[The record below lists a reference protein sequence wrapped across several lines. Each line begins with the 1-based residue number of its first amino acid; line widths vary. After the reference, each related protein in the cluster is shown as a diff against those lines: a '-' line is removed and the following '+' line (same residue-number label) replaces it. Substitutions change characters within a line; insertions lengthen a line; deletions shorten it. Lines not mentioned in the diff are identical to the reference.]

1 MESANRNRENS
12 IEKNIAQIAV
22 LDLISERPQIF
33 TAKIAR
39 KMRSLG
45 YNPTPER
52 IQIAMD
58 KLISGLI

>member
-1 MESANRNRENS
+1 MESTNRNREN
-12 IEKNIAQIAV
+12 IIIKNIAQIAV
-22 LDLISERPQIF
+22 LDLIAERPQIF

-58 KLISGLI
+58 NLIAGLI

>member
-1 MESANRNRENS
+1 MESTNRNREN
-12 IEKNIAQIAV
+12 IIIKNIAQIAV
-22 LDLISERPQIF
+22 LDLIAERPQIF

-52 IQIAMD
+52 IHIAMD
-58 KLISGLI
+58 NLIAGLI

>member
-12 IEKNIAQIAV
+12 IEKHIAQIAV

-39 KMRSLG
+39 KLRSLG
-45 YNPTPER
+45 YSATPER
-52 IQIAMD
+52 IQHAMD
-58 KLISGLI
+58 LLITELA